1 MNELQLLALAEKALH
16 DNGKRGHLFKR
27 TSENS
32 KWQMRYFVLFQ
43 NILFYFESETTT
55 KPSGLIFLEGSYV
68 DKMVTPN
75 TGGSSHKS
83 SHVSN
88 SVGTANLQVSC
99 TTAFLIP
106 FWVEYFSLF
115 VFAVLLFVCC
125 LTHAK

>member
-43 NILFYFESETTT
+43 NILFYFENETTI

-75 TGGSSHKS
+75 TSGSSSHKS

-88 SVGTANLQVSC
+88 AVGTANLQVSW
-99 TTAFLIP
+99 TDF
-106 FWVEYFSLF
+106 
-115 VFAVLLFVCC
+115 
-125 LTHAK
+125 